1 MRQIPVKKR
10 VKGSERDSTK
20 IKEKF
25 LEQREEAIKSKPL
38 IAMNARQGEYIEL
51 LNNKPIVIATGFAG
65 TSKTYIPTVIAS
77 DLYKLGKINKIIVT
91 RPAIS
96 SSNSVG
102 YTSGDFTTK
111 MKAWLGAVLPIFKDR
126 LGLAMMDL
134 AIANTDIEF
143 IPLETVKGLSLNN
156 TWLLVEEASD
166 LTKEE
171 VVKLVTRM
179 GKNSKLVLSGDIRQ
193 SELSKDSG
201 LVWLT
206 RFLKRHD
213 NLQRNFGYID
223 FNSTDDIVRSHA
235 VRDFIVA
242 MVKDE
247 DNSNNKKGS

>member
-1 MRQIPVKKR
+1 MRQVPVKKR
-10 VKGSERDSTK
+10 VRGSERDGTK

-25 LEQREEAIKSKPL
+25 LEQREEAVKAKALVP
-38 IAMNARQGEYIEL
+38 MNERQREYIGL
-51 LNNKPIVIATGFAG
+51 LNDKPVVVATGFAG
-65 TSKTYIPTVIAS
+65 TSKTYIPTVMAA

-96 SSNSVG
+96 SSMSVG
-102 YTSGDFTTK
+102 FTSGDFTTK
-111 MKAWLGAVLPIFKDR
+111 MKSWLGAVLPIFKER
-126 LGLAMMDL
+126 LGSAMMDL

-156 TWLLVEEASD
+156 TWLLVEESSD

-171 VVKLVTRM
+171 IVKLVTRM

-193 SELSKDSG
+193 SELRGDSG

-206 RFLKRHD
+206 NFLDRHD
-213 NLQRNFGYID
+213 HLSRNFGYID
-223 FNSTDDIVRSHA
+223 FNSTDDIVRSNA
-235 VRDFIVA
+235 VRDFIIA

-247 DNSNNKKGS
+247 G

>member
-1 MRQIPVKKR
+1 MRQVPVKKR
-10 VKGSERDSTK
+10 VRGSERDGTK

-25 LEQREEAIKSKPL
+25 LEQREEAVKAKALVP
-38 IAMNARQGEYIEL
+38 MNDRQREYIAL
-51 LNNKPIVIATGFAG
+51 LNDKPVVVATGFAG
-65 TSKTYIPTVIAS
+65 TSKTYIPTVMAA

-96 SSNSVG
+96 SSMSVG
-102 YTSGDFTTK
+102 FTSGDFTTK
-111 MKAWLGAVLPIFKDR
+111 MKSWLGAVLPIFKER

-156 TWLLVEEASD
+156 TWLLVEESSD

-171 VVKLVTRM
+171 IVKLVTRM

-193 SELSKDSG
+193 SELRGDSG

-206 RFLKRHD
+206 NFLDRHD
-213 NLQRNFGYID
+213 HLSRNFGYID
-223 FNSTDDIVRSHA
+223 FNSTDDIVRSNA
-235 VRDFIVA
+235 VRDFIIA

-247 DNSNNKKGS
+247 G

>member
-1 MRQIPVKKR
+1 MRQVPVKKR
-10 VKGSERDSTK
+10 VRGSERDGTK
-20 IKEKF
+20 IKDKF
-25 LEQREEAIKSKPL
+25 LEQREEAVKAKALVP
-38 IAMNARQGEYIEL
+38 MNDRQREYIAL
-51 LNNKPIVIATGFAG
+51 LNDKPVVVATGFAG
-65 TSKTYIPTVIAS
+65 TSKTYIPTVMAA

-96 SSNSVG
+96 SSMSVG
-102 YTSGDFTTK
+102 FTSGDFTTK
-111 MKAWLGAVLPIFKDR
+111 MKSWLGAVLPIFKER

-156 TWLLVEEASD
+156 TWLLVEESSD

-171 VVKLVTRM
+171 IVKLVTRM

-193 SELSKDSG
+193 SELRGDSG

-206 RFLKRHD
+206 NFLDRHD
-213 NLQRNFGYID
+213 HLSRNFGYID
-223 FNSTDDIVRSHA
+223 FNSTEDIVRSHA
-235 VRDFIVA
+235 VRDFIIA

-247 DNSNNKKGS
+247 G

>member
-1 MRQIPVKKR
+1 MRQVPVKKR
-10 VKGSERDSTK
+10 VRGSERDGTK

-25 LEQREEAIKSKPL
+25 LEQREEAVKAKALVP
-38 IAMNARQGEYIEL
+38 MNERQKEYIAL
-51 LNNKPIVIATGFAG
+51 LNDKPVVVATGFAG
-65 TSKTYIPTVIAS
+65 TSKTYIPTVMAA

-96 SSNSVG
+96 SSMSVG
-102 YTSGDFTTK
+102 FTSGDFTTK
-111 MKAWLGAVLPIFKDR
+111 MKSWLGAVLPIFKER

-156 TWLLVEEASD
+156 TWLLVEESSD

-171 VVKLVTRM
+171 IVKLVTRM

-193 SELSKDSG
+193 SELRGDSG

-206 RFLKRHD
+206 NFLDRHD
-213 NLQRNFGYID
+213 HLSRNFGYID
-223 FNSTDDIVRSHA
+223 FNSTDDIVRSNA
-235 VRDFIVA
+235 VRDFIIA

-247 DNSNNKKGS
+247 G

>member
-1 MRQIPVKKR
+1 MRQVPVKKR
-10 VKGSERDSTK
+10 VRGSERDGTK

-25 LEQREEAIKSKPL
+25 LEQREEAVKAKALVP
-38 IAMNARQGEYIEL
+38 MNERQKEYIAV
-51 LNNKPIVIATGFAG
+51 LNDKPVVVATGFAG
-65 TSKTYIPTVIAS
+65 TSKTYIPTVMAA

-96 SSNSVG
+96 SSMSVG
-102 YTSGDFTTK
+102 FTSGDFTTK
-111 MKAWLGAVLPIFKDR
+111 MKSWLGAVLPIFKER

-156 TWLLVEEASD
+156 TWLLVEESSD

-171 VVKLVTRM
+171 IVKLVTRM

-193 SELSKDSG
+193 SELRGDSG

-206 RFLKRHD
+206 NFLDRHD
-213 NLQRNFGYID
+213 HLSRNFGYID
-223 FNSTDDIVRSHA
+223 FNSTDDIVRSNA
-235 VRDFIVA
+235 VRDFIIA

-247 DNSNNKKGS
+247 G

>member
-1 MRQIPVKKR
+1 MRQVPVKKR
-10 VKGSERDSTK
+10 VRGSERDGTK

-25 LEQREEAIKSKPL
+25 LEQREEAVKAKALVP
-38 IAMNARQGEYIEL
+38 MNERQREYIAL
-51 LNNKPIVIATGFAG
+51 LNDKPVVVATGFAG
-65 TSKTYIPTVIAS
+65 TSKTYIPTVMAA

-96 SSNSVG
+96 SSMSVG
-102 YTSGDFTTK
+102 FTSGDFTTK
-111 MKAWLGAVLPIFKDR
+111 MKSWLGAVLPIFKER

-156 TWLLVEEASD
+156 TWLLVEESSD

-171 VVKLVTRM
+171 IVKLVTRM

-193 SELSKDSG
+193 SELRGDSG

-206 RFLKRHD
+206 NFLDRHD
-213 NLQRNFGYID
+213 HLSRNFGYID
-223 FNSTDDIVRSHA
+223 FNSTDDIVRSNA
-235 VRDFIVA
+235 VRDFIIA

-247 DNSNNKKGS
+247 G

>member
-1 MRQIPVKKR
+1 MRQVPVKKR
-10 VKGSERDSTK
+10 VRGSERDGTK

-25 LEQREEAIKSKPL
+25 LEQRTEEVKSKALVP
-38 IAMNARQGEYIEL
+38 MNDRQREYIAL
-51 LNNKPIVIATGFAG
+51 LNDKPVVVATGFAG
-65 TSKTYIPTVIAS
+65 TSKTYIPTVMAA

-96 SSNSVG
+96 SSTSVG
-102 YTSGDFTTK
+102 FTSGDFTTK
-111 MKAWLGAVLPIFKDR
+111 MKSWLGAVLPIFKER

-156 TWLLVEEASD
+156 TWLLVEESSD

-171 VVKLVTRM
+171 IVKLVTRM

-193 SELSKDSG
+193 SELRGDSG

-206 RFLKRHD
+206 SFLDRHD
-213 NLQRNFGYID
+213 HLSRNFGYID
-223 FNSTDDIVRSHA
+223 FNSTDDIVRSNA
-235 VRDFIVA
+235 VRDFIIA

-247 DNSNNKKGS
+247 G

>member
-1 MRQIPVKKR
+1 MRQVPVKKR
-10 VKGSERDSTK
+10 VRGSERDGTK

-25 LEQREEAIKSKPL
+25 LEQRQEEVKSRALVP
-38 IAMNARQGEYIEL
+38 MNDRQREYIAL
-51 LNNKPIVIATGFAG
+51 LNDKPVVVATGFAG
-65 TSKTYIPTVIAS
+65 TSKTYIPTVMAA

-91 RPAIS
+91 RPAVS

-102 YTSGDFTTK
+102 FTSGDFTTK
-111 MKAWLGAVLPIFKDR
+111 MKAWLGAVLPIFKER
-126 LGLAMMDL
+126 LGSAMMDL

-156 TWLLVEEASD
+156 TWLLVEESSD

-193 SELSKDSG
+193 SELRGDSG
-201 LVWLT
+201 LVWLMS
-206 RFLKRHD
+206 FLERHD
-213 NLQRNFGYID
+213 HLARNFGYID
-223 FNSTDDIVRSHA
+223 FDSTEDIVRSHA
-235 VRDFIVA
+235 VRDFIIA

-247 DNSNNKKGS
+247 G

>member
-1 MRQIPVKKR
+1 MRQVPVKKR
-10 VKGSERDSTK
+10 VRGSERDGTK

-25 LEQREEAIKSKPL
+25 LEQREEAVKAKALVP
-38 IAMNARQGEYIEL
+38 MNERQREYIAL
-51 LNNKPIVIATGFAG
+51 LNDKPVVVATGFAG
-65 TSKTYIPTVIAS
+65 TSKTYIPTVMAA

-96 SSNSVG
+96 SSMSVG
-102 YTSGDFTTK
+102 FTSGDFTTK
-111 MKAWLGAVLPIFKDR
+111 MKSWLGAVLPIFKER

-156 TWLLVEEASD
+156 TWLLVEESSD

-193 SELSKDSG
+193 SELRGDSG

-206 RFLKRHD
+206 NFLDRHD
-213 NLQRNFGYID
+213 HLSRNFGYID
-223 FNSTDDIVRSHA
+223 FNSTDDIVRSNA
-235 VRDFIVA
+235 VRDFIIA

-247 DNSNNKKGS
+247 G

>member
-1 MRQIPVKKR
+1 MRQVPVKKR
-10 VKGSERDSTK
+10 VRGSERDGTK

-25 LEQREEAIKSKPL
+25 LEQREESVKAKALVP
-38 IAMNARQGEYIEL
+38 MNERQREYIAL
-51 LNNKPIVIATGFAG
+51 LNDKPVVVATGFAG
-65 TSKTYIPTVIAS
+65 TSKTYIPTVMAA

-96 SSNSVG
+96 SSMSVG
-102 YTSGDFTTK
+102 FTSGDFTTK
-111 MKAWLGAVLPIFKDR
+111 MKSWLGAVLPIFKER

-156 TWLLVEEASD
+156 TWLLVEESSD

-171 VVKLVTRM
+171 IVKLVTHM

-193 SELSKDSG
+193 SELRGDSG

-206 RFLKRHD
+206 NFLDRHD
-213 NLQRNFGYID
+213 HLSRNFGYID
-223 FNSTDDIVRSHA
+223 FNSTDDIVRSNA
-235 VRDFIVA
+235 VRDFIIA

-247 DNSNNKKGS
+247 G

>member
-1 MRQIPVKKR
+1 MRQVPVKKR
-10 VKGSERDSTK
+10 VRGSERDGTK

-25 LEQREEAIKSKPL
+25 LEQRTEEVKSKALVP
-38 IAMNARQGEYIEL
+38 MNDRQREYIAL
-51 LNNKPIVIATGFAG
+51 LNDKPVVVATGFAG
-65 TSKTYIPTVIAS
+65 TSKTYIPTVMAA

-96 SSNSVG
+96 SSTSVG
-102 YTSGDFTTK
+102 FTSGDFTTK
-111 MKAWLGAVLPIFKDR
+111 MKSWLGAVLPIFKER

-156 TWLLVEEASD
+156 TWLLVEESSD

-171 VVKLVTRM
+171 IVKLVTRM

-193 SELSKDSG
+193 SELRGDSG

-206 RFLKRHD
+206 NFLDRHD
-213 NLQRNFGYID
+213 HLSRNFGYID
-223 FNSTDDIVRSHA
+223 FNSTDDIVRSNA
-235 VRDFIVA
+235 VRDFIIA

-247 DNSNNKKGS
+247 G

>member
-1 MRQIPVKKR
+1 MRQVPVKKR
-10 VKGSERDSTK
+10 VRGSERDGTK

-25 LEQREEAIKSKPL
+25 LEQRQEEVKSKALVP
-38 IAMNARQGEYIEL
+38 MNDRQREYIAL
-51 LNNKPIVIATGFAG
+51 LNDKPVVVATGFAG
-65 TSKTYIPTVIAS
+65 TSKTYIPTVMAA

-96 SSNSVG
+96 SSTSVG
-102 YTSGDFTTK
+102 FTSGDFTTK
-111 MKAWLGAVLPIFKDR
+111 MKSWLGAVLPIFKER

-156 TWLLVEEASD
+156 TWLLVEESSD

-171 VVKLVTRM
+171 IVKLVTRM

-193 SELSKDSG
+193 SELRGDSG

-206 RFLKRHD
+206 NFLDRH
-213 NLQRNFGYID
+213 NHLSRNFGYID
-223 FNSTDDIVRSHA
+223 FNSTDDIVRSNA
-235 VRDFIVA
+235 VRDFIIA

-247 DNSNNKKGS
+247 G

>member
-1 MRQIPVKKR
+1 MRQVPVKKR
-10 VKGSERDSTK
+10 VRGSERDGTK
-20 IKEKF
+20 IKDKF
-25 LEQREEAIKSKPL
+25 LEQREEAVKAKALVP
-38 IAMNARQGEYIEL
+38 MNDRQREYIAL
-51 LNNKPIVIATGFAG
+51 LNDKPVVVATGFAG
-65 TSKTYIPTVIAS
+65 TSKTYIPTVMAA

-96 SSNSVG
+96 SSMSVG
-102 YTSGDFTTK
+102 FTSGDFTTK
-111 MKAWLGAVLPIFKDR
+111 MKSWLGAVLPIFKER

-156 TWLLVEEASD
+156 TWLLVEESSD

-171 VVKLVTRM
+171 IVKLVTRM

-193 SELSKDSG
+193 SELRGDSG

-206 RFLKRHD
+206 NFLDRHD
-213 NLQRNFGYID
+213 HLSRNFGYID
-223 FNSTDDIVRSHA
+223 FNSTEDIVRSNA
-235 VRDFIVA
+235 VRDFIIA

-247 DNSNNKKGS
+247 G

>member
-1 MRQIPVKKR
+1 MRQVPVKKR
-10 VKGSERDSTK
+10 VRGSERDGTK

-25 LEQREEAIKSKPL
+25 LEQRQEEVKSKALVP
-38 IAMNARQGEYIEL
+38 MNERQKEYIAL
-51 LNNKPIVIATGFAG
+51 LNDKPVVVATGFAG
-65 TSKTYIPTVIAS
+65 TSKTYIPTVMAA

-96 SSNSVG
+96 SSMSVG
-102 YTSGDFTTK
+102 FTSGDFTTK
-111 MKAWLGAVLPIFKDR
+111 MKSWLGAVLPIFKER

-156 TWLLVEEASD
+156 TWLLVEESSD

-171 VVKLVTRM
+171 IVKLVTRM

-193 SELSKDSG
+193 SELRGDSG

-206 RFLKRHD
+206 NFLDRHD
-213 NLQRNFGYID
+213 HLSRNFGYID
-223 FNSTDDIVRSHA
+223 FNSTDDLVRSNA
-235 VRDFIVA
+235 VGDFIIA

-247 DNSNNKKGS
+247 G

>member
-1 MRQIPVKKR
+1 MRQVPVKKR
-10 VKGSERDSTK
+10 VRGSERDGTK

-25 LEQREEAIKSKPL
+25 LEQRTEEVKSKALVP
-38 IAMNARQGEYIEL
+38 MNDRQREYITL
-51 LNNKPIVIATGFAG
+51 LNDKPVVVATGFAG
-65 TSKTYIPTVIAS
+65 TSKTYIPTVMAA

-96 SSNSVG
+96 SSTSVG
-102 YTSGDFTTK
+102 FTSGDFTTK
-111 MKAWLGAVLPIFKDR
+111 MKSWLGAVLPIFKER

-134 AIANTDIEF
+134 AITNTDIEF

-156 TWLLVEEASD
+156 TWLLVEESSD

-193 SELSKDSG
+193 SELRGDSG

-206 RFLKRHD
+206 NFLDRHD
-213 NLQRNFGYID
+213 HLSRNFGYID
-223 FNSTDDIVRSHA
+223 FNSTDDIVRSNA
-235 VRDFIVA
+235 VRDFIIA

-247 DNSNNKKGS
+247 G

>member
-1 MRQIPVKKR
+1 MRQPPVKKR
-10 VKGSERDSTK
+10 VRGSERDGTK

-25 LEQREEAIKSKPL
+25 LEQREEQIRAKPL
-38 IAMNARQGEYIEL
+38 VPMNEKQEYYIDL
-51 LNNKPIVIATGFAG
+51 LNTKPVVVATGFAG
-65 TSKTYIPTVIAS
+65 SSKTYIPTVMAS

-96 SSNSVG
+96 SSMSVG
-102 YTSGDFTTK
+102 FTSGDFSTK
-111 MKAWLGAVLPIFKDR
+111 MKAWLGAVLPIFKER
-126 LGLAMMDL
+126 LGAPMLEL

-156 TWLLVEEASD
+156 TWLLVEESSD

-193 SELSKDSG
+193 SELRADSG

-206 RFLKRHD
+206 KFLSRHEHL
-213 NLQRNFGYID
+213 NKNFGYVD
-223 FNSTDDIVRSHA
+223 FNSTSDIVRSHA
-235 VRDFIVA
+235 VRDFIIA
-242 MVKDE
+242 MVTDE
-247 DNSNNKKGS
+247 KR